1 MPGTAGGAARDTIE
15 ENSGTCLVSLIKTIL
30 KSDNVFS
37 LSHVCLKRGP
47 AGFMAMGYVRNEP
60 LAHFKQITRDFRL
73 RMVEKIMSCRPLY
86 DAFSSVVF
94 ASHSSSFSRVRPVTA
109 QARLGHWAG
118 AARPPDSIASASS
131 IPTPRRACTKRVANP
146 PWKLLIQAAHP
157 HQTEY

>member
-1 MPGTAGGAARDTIE
+1 MYSLCLILEYAMFE
-15 ENSGTCLVSLIKTIL
+15 EGPSRVG
-30 KSDNVFS
+30 NV
-37 LSHVCLKRGP
+37 
-47 AGFMAMGYVRNEP
+47 GYVRNEP

-146 PWKLLIQAAHP
+146 PHRTQRSILCTRCSPTRAATPSPSPAPPPRAATRRVGDGDHLR
-157 HQTEY
+157 Y

>member
-1 MPGTAGGAARDTIE
+1 MPI
-15 ENSGTCLVSLIKTIL
+15 VSLIKTIL

-118 AARPPDSIASASS
+118 AARPPDSSLGLQHPNPA
-131 IPTPRRACTKRVANP
+131 PR
-146 PWKLLIQAAHP
+146 LH
-157 HQTEY
+157 